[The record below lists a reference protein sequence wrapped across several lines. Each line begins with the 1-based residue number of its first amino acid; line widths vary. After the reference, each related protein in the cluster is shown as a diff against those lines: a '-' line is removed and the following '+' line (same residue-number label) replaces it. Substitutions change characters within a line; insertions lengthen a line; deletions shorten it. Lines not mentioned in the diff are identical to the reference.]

1 MNKTKT
7 IILGILFVAI
17 AMITGVTFALWQT
30 TLTQQ
35 STNIITSGCFK
46 VELTDENP
54 ITLGNAYPITD
65 VEGSSLTPYTFTITN
80 TCNSL
85 VGYQVNLEVLNS
97 SSLLRTE
104 YVKAKLNDGIPLTLS
119 SDHQVVKTLEN
130 ARSSYG
136 MEVGSLGANE
146 TKTFQLRLWLDEN
159 TPASDE
165 VMDKTLNSKVTITL
179 AHEKDMYADNSLN
192 GANPVISEGLVPVTI
207 DANGT
212 VHKADTSKEWYNY
225 TKKEWANAI
234 ILKDESVEYQ
244 NEEVISEDNI
254 ESYFVWIP
262 RYRYKI
268 FNDTLYDGL
277 TAVDDKK
284 IQTIEIEFESK
295 YMSPSNG
302 TKNDEWLTHPAFT
315 SFDTNGFWVGKFE
328 TSKSNVAPDNSI
340 NAVGVQIKPNVS
352 SWRNINVGNMFY
364 TSYYYNRNLDSHMM
378 KNMEWGAVAYLQ
390 HSKYGSQANVRINNN
405 SSFITGYAS
414 VNEPTCGYTATNE
427 DCHRYGTTS
436 DITQPY
442 NTETGVL
449 ASTTGNITGIY
460 DMAGSSWEYVMGIM
474 VDQNGNPLS
483 GRNANNNSGF
493 VGNFGEGGS
502 LDSGYSWPEEKYY
515 DKYQYGTSES
525 NYTRRILGDATGEV
539 GSFEMVSYG
548 SKDTRHISSW
558 YNNQAFFLFNLNPW
572 FMRGGASNTGSES
585 GVFAFDHGHGSVY
598 PNGSFRLV
606 ITP

>member
-97 SSLLRTE
+97 SDLLRTD

-119 SDHQVVKTLEN
+119 EDHQVVKTLEN
-130 ARSSYG
+130 ARTSYG
-136 MEVGSLGANE
+136 LEVGSLGANE

-179 AHEKDMYADNSLN
+179 AHEKDMYADNTLN

-244 NEEVISEDNI
+244 NEEVIPEDNI

-284 IQTIEIEFESK
+284 IQTIEIEFESM

-364 TSYYYNRNLDSHMM
+364 TSYEYKRNLDSHMM
-378 KNMEWGAVAYLQ
+378 KNTEWGAVAYLQ
-390 HSKYGSQANVRINNN
+390 HSAYGSQSSVRFNNN
-405 SSFITGYAS
+405 SVFLTGYAS
-414 VNEPTCGYTATNE
+414 INEPTCGGTGDNR
-427 DCHRYGTTS
+427 DCKKYGTTE
-436 DITQPY
+436 DITKPY

-460 DMAGSSWEYVMGIM
+460 DMAGGAWEYVMGVM
-474 VDQNGNPLS
+474 TDEKGNPLS
-483 GRNANNNSGF
+483 GGSITNNSGF
-493 VGNFGEGGS
+493 GGDIVEGS
-502 LDSGYSWPEEKYY
+502 TLETGYNWPKEKYY
-515 DKYQYGTSES
+515 DKYQYGQNFSEF
-525 NYTRRILGDATGEV
+525 TRRILGDATSEMGP
-539 GSFEMVSYG
+539 FESIAYESQTGRQV
-548 SKDTRHISSW
+548 SSW
-558 YNNQAFFLFNLNPW
+558 YEDHAVFVCLRQSW
-572 FMRGGASNTGSES
+572 FVRGEMYDVGVEA
-585 GVFAFDHGHGSVY
+585 GVFAFGYTNGSVSSDD
-598 PNGSFRLV
+598 SFRIVLTV
-606 ITP
+606 

>member
-119 SDHQVVKTLEN
+119 EDHQVVKTLEN
-130 ARSSYG
+130 ARTSYG
-136 MEVGSLGANE
+136 LEVGSLGANE

-192 GANPVISEGLVPVTI
+192 GANPVIGEGLIPVTI

-225 TKKEWANAI
+225 TNKEWANAV

-244 NEEVISEDNI
+244 NEEVIPEDNI

-340 NAVGVQIKPNVS
+340 NAVGVQIKPNAS

-378 KNMEWGAVAYLQ
+378 KNTEWGAVAYLQ
-390 HSKYGSQANVRINNN
+390 HSKYGSQTSVRINNN
-405 SSFITGYAS
+405 SNYITGYAS
-414 VNEPTCGYTATNE
+414 VEEPTCGYTATNE
-427 DCHRYGTTS
+427 DCNRYGTTL
-436 DITQPY
+436 DIAKPY
-442 NTETGVL
+442 NTEIGVF

-460 DMAGSSWEYVMGIM
+460 DMAGGAWEYVMGVM
-474 VDQNGNPLS
+474 ADQNGNPLS
-483 GRNANNNSGF
+483 GSNDSNNSGF
-493 VGNFGEGGS
+493 NGSFGEGGS
-502 LDSGYSWPEEKYY
+502 LDSGYDWPEEKYY
-515 DKYQYGTSES
+515 DKYQYGADFLD
-525 NYTRRILGDATGEV
+525 YTRRILGDATGEM
-539 GSFEMVSYG
+539 GPFESVTYG
-548 SKDTRHISSW
+548 NQIGRLISSW
-558 YNNQAFFLFNLNPW
+558 YADHAYFVYSISPW
-572 FMRGGASNTGSES
+572 FGYGRSYYYGSEV
-585 GVFAFDHGHGSVY
+585 GIFAFSHYAGSAGSA
-598 PNGSFRLV
+598 GSFRVVL
-606 ITP
+606 TP